1 MPPTLL
7 HHLLTHGAPPP
18 REMTHVSR
26 HDLTGTRHSARVS
39 IESRRS
45 AAALA
50 VRARPLHV
58 APAARGGL
66 DRQPA
71 GQLTAQWKPSPT
83 GRPVASWSLQ
93 PARSFSA
100 TWARTQTT
108 QLERTREASLTT
120 VARRFFWAA
129 LVAVVCWVGLLAGAG
144 SALATIS

>member
-26 HDLTGTRHSARVS
+26 LDLTGTRHKTHVS
-39 IESRRS
+39 IEARR

-50 VRARPLHV
+50 VHARPLHV
-58 APAARGGL
+58 APATSGRL

-71 GQLTAQWKPSPT
+71 GQLTARWKPSPA

-93 PARSFSA
+93 PARSLSA
-100 TWARTQTT
+100 TRDGMQTT
-108 QLERTREASLTT
+108 QLERDREASLTS
-120 VARRFFWAA
+120 VARRFFWAT

-144 SALATIS
+144 SALA